1 MTSLTLF
8 SLLGTFPRFPSWHP
22 IVRGILEKHGRSGSI
37 AVTGL
42 NWTPTLNADISLTL
56 EDRRKGGQARAQQ
69 IADYPFLAPM
79 HMLRNCTCLRHRLCS
94 LQSTKTLI

>member
-1 MTSLTLF
+1 MGSLTLF
-8 SLLGTFPRFPSWHP
+8 SLLGTFPRYPSWHP
-22 IVRGILEKHGRSGSI
+22 IVRGILDKHGRSGSI

-42 NWTPTLNADISLTL
+42 NWAPTLKVDNGTTV
-56 EDRRKGGQARAQQ
+56 EDRRKGAQARAQQ

-79 HMLRNCTCLRHRLCS
+79 HILRNCTCLRHRLCS

>member
-1 MTSLTLF
+1 MEFLTLF

-22 IVRGILEKHGRSGSI
+22 IVRGILDKHGRSGSI

-42 NWTPTLNADISLTL
+42 NWAPTLKADKGTTL
-56 EDRRKGGQARAQQ
+56 EQCRKGGRARAQQ
-69 IADYPFLAPM
+69 VAEYPFLSTNYALWKCTF
-79 HMLRNCTCLRHRLCS
+79 LRWLYS